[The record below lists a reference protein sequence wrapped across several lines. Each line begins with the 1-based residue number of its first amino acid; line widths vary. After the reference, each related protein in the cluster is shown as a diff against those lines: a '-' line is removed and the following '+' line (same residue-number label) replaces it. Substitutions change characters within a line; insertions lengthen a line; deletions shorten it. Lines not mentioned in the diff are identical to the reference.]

1 MSQTAIIV
9 TTSIIC
15 SMWLC
20 IMIYIIF
27 EYLKF
32 KNSKTCTIS
41 FKETLELVEVPV
53 ATFKIKAK
61 NGKMMKMNFIIDTG
75 ASSSFIDINE
85 VNKISEKCCKEHALS
100 ESVCS
105 AGGEIKASESTYMIE
120 FSYDDYVF
128 NTEFFAIDLTDVRA
142 YTKTNYGVNIV
153 GMIGS
158 DFLNR
163 ENTKIDYVEYKLKI
177 NCRNNDN

>member
-1 MSQTAIIV
+1 MSSVAITACTAIICALWV
-9 TTSIIC
+9 VVI
-15 SMWLC
+15 
-20 IMIYIIF
+20 IYIILG
-27 EYLKF
+27 YKKS
-32 KNSKTCTIS
+32 KNVCTIS

-85 VNKISEKCCKEHALS
+85 VNKISEKCCKEYAQS

-105 AGGEIKASESTYMIE
+105 AGGEIKASENTYMIE
-120 FSYDDYVF
+120 FGYDDYVF

-158 DFLNR
+158 DFLNA
-163 ENTKIDYVEYKLKI
+163 ENTKIDYVEYRLKI
-177 NCRNNDN
+177 NGKKQSDN